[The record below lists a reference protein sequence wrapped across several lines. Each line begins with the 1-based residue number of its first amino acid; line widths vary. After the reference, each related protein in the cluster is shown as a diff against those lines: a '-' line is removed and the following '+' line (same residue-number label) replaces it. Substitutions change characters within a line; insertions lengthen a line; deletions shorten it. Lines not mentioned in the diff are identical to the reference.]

1 MAGLADAGWA
11 EGAPVEVFA
20 GAAVVAGSR
29 PAACASAADN
39 SPEFMRT
46 SLSFSGRLGCA
57 SWFTFSWKDCALAA
71 AAAGATAGATGAGR
85 FNTRTSVR
93 IEIARVAK
101 LMMRCS
107 FTKRPPAVAVFYL
120 SLPSMVRAGRDGF
133 EVT

>member
-1 MAGLADAGWA
+1 GRAGGCRVGGGSAG
-11 EGAPVEVFA
+11 GSIR
-20 GAAVVAGSR
+20 GRSRGCGQQAGSLR
-29 PAACASAADN
+29 ERSRQFSRIHAAFALA
-39 SPEFMRT
+39 
-46 SLSFSGRLGCA
+46 FSGRLGCA

-107 FTKRPPAVAVFYL
+107 FTKRPPAVAVL
-120 SLPSMVRAGRDGF
+120 SVAAFHGTRGARQ
-133 EVT
+133 V